1 MDNSN
6 NNENIEDKG
15 KGREDKIASI
25 VHNKTKDT
33 YEGSIDK
40 NTVDIWVK
48 TVVTALGNEG
58 QLKKNN
64 TKSYGL
70 YAAMVSKSLK
80 RWQGEKFT
88 ETNNK

>member
-58 QLKKNN
+58 QLKKIIPNP
-64 TKSYGL
+64 
-70 YAAMVSKSLK
+70 MVSMPQWSLK
-80 RWQGEKFT
+80 V
-88 ETNNK
+88 

>member
-58 QLKKNN
+58 QLKIIPNP
-64 TKSYGL
+64 
-70 YAAMVSKSLK
+70 MVPMPQWSLK
-80 RWQGEKFT
+80 V
-88 ETNNK
+88 